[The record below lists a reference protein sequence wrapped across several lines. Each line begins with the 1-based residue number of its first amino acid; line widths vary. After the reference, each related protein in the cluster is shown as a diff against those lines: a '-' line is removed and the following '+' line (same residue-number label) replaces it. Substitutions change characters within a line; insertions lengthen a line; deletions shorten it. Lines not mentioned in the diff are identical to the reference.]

1 LGYKKLVI
9 AMRKRLD
16 WDYWRQTYLS
26 AAEGFTLKSLS
37 ELPGAPAY
45 DSIRKIAKAEDW
57 DGQRKQF
64 KFQSQMAVLSHP
76 KFLEQAEHLNRL
88 IDLCEMLVRH
98 INQAQKLQKK
108 AMACLDS
115 VDPSEIKV
123 SDAIAML
130 KLGIEIER
138 LTEGLITQRTAVDVS
153 NLSDSALE
161 TIVKG
166 VASPNGWTSLN

>member
-1 LGYKKLVI
+1 
-9 AMRKRLD
+9 MRKRLD

-26 AAEGFTLKSLS
+26 APEGFTLKSLS
-37 ELPGAPAY
+37 ELPGAPSY
-45 DSIRKIAKAEDW
+45 DSIRKMAKAEDW

-64 KFQSQMAVLSHP
+64 KYHTQMAALSHP
-76 KFLEQAEHLNRL
+76 KFLEQADHLSRL
-88 IDLCEMLVRH
+88 LDLCEMLARH
-98 INQAQKLQKK
+98 ITQAQKLQKK

-115 VDPSEIKV
+115 VDPAEIKI

-138 LTEGLITQRTAVDVS
+138 LAEGLITQRTAVDVT
-153 NLSDSALE
+153 NLPDSELE

-166 VASPNGWTSLN
+166 VASPNGWQSLN